1 MLSRWRV
8 TLSQQSAFGVIWNP
22 TWWCSHSS
30 VRFVKRTSLHSIPF
44 LWFQGCNSTEI
55 AYCTVLFS
63 YVFLLVIQQ
72 IGRFWCEYQKR
83 TLVNALGWYVHEAFI
98 HLSPALKSIL
108 CISFYFYHGDETT
121 TGGSIILVWTWYPI
135 QECFVAYTCDNMVLS
150 CIFFSPLSGANE
162 DSDERPNYCTGC
174 TEDSAERPN
183 CCTVYWR

>member
-1 MLSRWRV
+1 M
-8 TLSQQSAFGVIWNP
+8 F
-22 TWWCSHSS
+22 
-30 VRFVKRTSLHSIPF
+30 
-44 LWFQGCNSTEI
+44 
-55 AYCTVLFS
+55 
-63 YVFLLVIQQ
+63 FLLVIQQ

-150 CIFFSPLSGANE
+150 CIFFSLLLAALMKIVMRGLTTVQSVLKIVLK
-162 DSDERPNYCTGC
+162 S
-174 TEDSAERPN
+174 S
-183 CCTVYWR
+183 CCTVYTKDWWEAKHASLLSISFQIKRK